1 VEQVP
6 IKIKTD
12 WQDHAQIKGELQ
24 QSTDRVIQERLL
36 RKLRVQ
42 QSLGDTNNFSLPVWI
57 WRVGEA
63 FFIGSQ
69 VEAYSILQIEL
80 RKAFPDSTIIVMN
93 LINGANGYL
102 PESHLYAE
110 DIYTVWQTPFDK
122 GGLEIL
128 IETCKKVI
136 QSMS

>member
-1 VEQVP
+1 MEQVP
-6 IKIKTD
+6 IKIKAD
-12 WQDHAQIKGELQ
+12 WQDHAQIKRELE

-36 RKLRVQ
+36 RKLRIQ
-42 QSLGDTNNFSLPVWI
+42 QSLGEPNNFRLPVWI

-69 VEAYSILQIEL
+69 AEAYSLLQIEL
-80 RKAFPDSTIIVMN
+80 RKAFPNSTIIVMN

-102 PESHLYAE
+102 PESHLYTE

-128 IETCKKVI
+128 IETCKKAI
-136 QSMS
+136 QTML